1 MKNLIIIILL
11 ATANILLA
19 QTGKIYPKNDT
30 IIAGKTN
37 TFIYEPPSDVII
49 PVESYVTV
57 INHRQR
63 TIVPLVKENNK
74 YQFSLEITS
83 AMNVIVMAVFDKDKK
98 LIDNNQKRGY
108 VINTV
113 YETDKD
119 KALAKIDYLDNLNAL
134 MYFLQLE
141 PQYEERI
148 KKYEEAYSLNP
159 DLKTGESYIGYLYA
173 KYKFSS
179 YSTEPEILKHID
191 YLRMQDDEQS
201 LIYAMQLNE
210 VMGRVDESKK
220 IQQLIIL
227 KHPKGT
233 TAKNRYISTFYASK
247 DKTEDSIL
255 TSLQEYTTKF
265 KDSIS
270 LEADVFHLALLK
282 LKLEKRDT
290 LILSSYE
297 GRIKE
302 SLYIAI
308 AYNDYAWE
316 LSGGDLSSAG
326 EDLSFAK
333 YLSKKS
339 LDITKYVIEHPEEH
353 GGYDVKDNY
362 NNHADTYALIL
373 YKLKEYNL
381 AFKYHDDVKNQNALD
396 KGGKER
402 YAAIAEKAKGLKF
415 AKDYLEEQLTAG
427 VDSKIMMNQ
436 LEAIYQKLK
445 LSETK
450 FNNLKKTSVK
460 LATEKSQKGII
471 EMYGAINAADFSL
484 VNLQGE
490 TVKLSN
496 YKGKIVV
503 LDFWAT
509 WCGPCRA
516 AFPNMQKLVKKYA
529 NDPVEFFFI
538 NTSERGEKEDIK
550 KNVAKLIAKDN
561 YKFNVLFDFDNKV
574 AENYK
579 VKLIPMKIVINE
591 KGEIISVNSSEDN
604 LDALIRENIK

>member
-1 MKNLIIIILL
+1 
-11 ATANILLA
+11 
-19 QTGKIYPKNDT
+19 
-30 IIAGKTN
+30 
-37 TFIYEPPSDVII
+37 
-49 PVESYVTV
+49 
-57 INHRQR
+57 
-63 TIVPLVKENNK
+63 
-74 YQFSLEITS
+74 
-83 AMNVIVMAVFDKDKK
+83 MNVIVMAVFDRDKK

-210 VMGRVDESKK
+210 IMGRVDESKK

-227 KHPKGT
+227 KHPKGI

-247 DKTEDSIL
+247 DKTEEAIL
-255 TSLQEYTTKF
+255 TLLQEYTTKF

-270 LEADVFHLALLK
+270 LEADVFHLALLE
-282 LKLEKRDT
+282 LKLEERDT
-290 LILSSYE
+290 LILSNYE
-297 GRIKE
+297 NKVKERVYITRI
-302 SLYIAI
+302 
-308 AYNDYAWE
+308 YNEYAWN
-316 LSGGDLSSAG
+316 LSGGDLTSTG
-326 EDLSFAK
+326 EDLHFAK
-333 YLSKKS
+333 YLSNKTVNIS
-339 LDITKYVIEHPEEH
+339 KYAMEHPEEH
-353 GGYDVKDNY
+353 GGYDMQDIY
-362 NNHADTYALIL
+362 NNYADTYALIL

-381 AFKYHDDVKNQNALD
+381 AFSYQDEVRKQNGLD

-415 AKDYLEEQLTAG
+415 TKDYLEEQLTAG
-427 VDSKIMMNQ
+427 VDSKIMLNQ
-436 LEAIYQKLK
+436 LETIYQKLN
-445 LSETK
+445 LSAIK
-450 FNNLKKTSVK
+450 FNNLKETSVK
-460 LATEKSQKGII
+460 LATEKSQKEII
-471 EMYGAINAADFSL
+471 EMYGQLNAADFNL
-484 VNLQGE
+484 VNLEGK
-490 TVKLSN
+490 TVQLSD

-538 NTSERGEKEDIK
+538 DAFERGEKEDIK
-550 KNVAKLIAKDN
+550 KNVAKLIADDN
-561 YKFNVLFDFDNKV
+561 YTFNVLFDFDNKV

-579 VKLIPMKIVINE
+579 VKLIPMKIVINK

-604 LDALIRENIK
+604 LDALIKDNIN